1 MSEPLA
7 SRPVVPRTRS
17 NIRVSREHLL
27 RMRELAAQFD
37 CLAVSGF
44 DPDLKPRP
52 SAAALVRAITRGDLV
67 LSRPSQDPA
76 ALADSQT
83 ERR

>member
-1 MSEPLA
+1 MPTVALNTM
-7 SRPVVPRTRS
+7 RG
-17 NIRVSREHLL
+17 REQARRQWLG
-27 RMRELAAQFD
+27 ATAKGFD

-52 SAAALVRAITRGDLV
+52 SAAALVRAIARGDLV